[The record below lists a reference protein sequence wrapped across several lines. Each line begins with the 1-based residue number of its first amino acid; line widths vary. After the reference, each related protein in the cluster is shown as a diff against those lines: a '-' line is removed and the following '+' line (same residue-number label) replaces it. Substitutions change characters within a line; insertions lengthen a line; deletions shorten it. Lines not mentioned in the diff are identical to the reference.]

1 MTAEAAD
8 DSWARLRS
16 SSFPFFAL
24 LYLALFAAF
33 GSESPF
39 FPSFLAGRGLTPGDI
54 GTVLAA
60 ATVVRLSTGPVLG
73 VVADRFGTRL
83 VLALAALGSG
93 AIIFLYLGATGF
105 WVLLAI
111 SMSHAV
117 VIAPLNPLA
126 DALCVAAGSKD
137 NAFSY
142 GWVRGIGS
150 GGFIVGTMAS
160 GVLVAAYGLDSIIIA
175 AAVLFILMA
184 VPVPWL
190 PASAAAADNARVYT
204 GIRELIAI
212 PTFQRVLLVAALVIG
227 SHAMSDTFA
236 VIHWRA
242 EGVSSTA
249 VGLLWS
255 EAVASEIVVFALV
268 GPYALRRFG
277 PGRCA
282 VLAALAGVV
291 RWTILSITDNVAA
304 LAATQLLHGLTFAML
319 HLACMQVIRSV
330 VPDALSATAQT
341 LYGTLSLGI
350 ASAILTWWSGKL
362 YGVVGAHG
370 FLFMAALCALALP
383 LAAGLDGRT
392 QASRNIQPM

>member
-8 DSWARLRS
+8 DTWARLRS
-16 SSFPFFAL
+16 SSFPLFAF
-24 LYLALFAAF
+24 LYLALFTAF
-33 GSESPF
+33 GTESPF
-39 FPSFLAGRGLTPGDI
+39 FPSFLAGRGLTPADI

-60 ATVVRLSTGPVLG
+60 GTVVRLSTGPVLG
-73 VVADRFGTRL
+73 VAADRIGIRF

-93 AIIFLYLGATGF
+93 TIILLYLGATGF
-105 WVLLAI
+105 WALLAI
-111 SMSHAV
+111 SMTHAI

-126 DALCVAAGSKD
+126 DALCVAAGARD
-137 NAFSY
+137 DAFSY

-160 GVLVAAYGLDSIIIA
+160 GILVVTYGLDSIIIT
-175 AAVLFILMA
+175 AAVLFLLMA

-190 PASAAAADNARVYT
+190 PASTASTGNANVYT
-204 GIRELIAI
+204 GIRELIAM
-212 PTFQRVLLVAALVIG
+212 PAFRSVLLVAALVIG

-242 EGVSSTA
+242 KGVSSTA

-255 EAVASEIVVFALV
+255 EAVASEIVVFAFF

-277 PGRCA
+277 SARCA
-282 VLAALAGVV
+282 VLAAVAGVS
-291 RWTILSITDNVAA
+291 RWTILSMTDNVAA

-319 HLACMQVIRSV
+319 HLACMRTIRFV

-350 ASAILTWWSGKL
+350 ASAILTWSSGKL

-383 LAAGLDGRT
+383 LAAGLDGGADR
-392 QASRNIQPM
+392 SRNIQSA